1 MRNFY
6 RLAQGVDVQP
16 LMHAVARQPWLWNQN
31 TFRTTFPNT
40 PHVDVDDIWLRFSD
54 VSKCDTTT
62 NVIGDDRPVWHDA
75 APALPQAKQLVL
87 NVMRAVDGYALD
99 RLLITRLAP
108 GGRILPHADKEGDYV
123 NATDRARY
131 HVVLQGLPG
140 SSYTCGDETIDMLT
154 GEIYWF
160 NPHLVHSIFNGS
172 HADRVHLLVDV
183 RIWV

>member
-31 TFRTTFPNT
+31 TFRTKFPNT
-40 PHVDVDDIWLRFSD
+40 PHGEVDDIWLRFSD
-54 VSKCDTTT
+54 ASKCDTTST
-62 NVIGDDRPVWHDA
+62 VIGDDNPVWHSA
-75 APALPQAKQLVL
+75 AAALPQAKQIGL

-99 RLLITRLAP
+99 RTLITRLVP
-108 GGRILPHADKEGDYV
+108 GGRIMPHADKDGAYV
-123 NATDRARY
+123 DDLSRSRY

-140 SSYTCGDETIDMLT
+140 SSYTCGDETVDMLT
-154 GEIYWF
+154 GEVWWF

-172 HADRVHLLVDV
+172 NDDRVHLLLDV
-183 RIWV
+183 RVWP